1 MANRL
6 YYSAT
11 GCSNVASISVT
22 DSHSAPTA
30 QASIQCETMS
40 GIDVGSAITIY
51 LGYSDL
57 ATQNKVFSGYVK
69 NVVKSQS
76 PTIYEITCANAMVR
90 AVDYFIASSDPD
102 SPYSK
107 KNITAEKVVE
117 ELMAMAGLTNY
128 DGHTS
133 YFTFATTANG
143 IIEVN
148 LVSSYDYSKFIADLI
163 AWHVYADIDGQVHF
177 MKRDPFPQVGDVS
190 ALTLDNSNL
199 TDVSYWRSD
208 RDLRNRVVVYG
219 AADVYATAQASSPYL
234 PVGFYKSVAVGAPDV
249 IDNQTMAQMS
259 ADYNLIK
266 LNRLT
271 IGGSATIIGDSSL
284 KCRDC
289 VTINKSDIGM
299 TGLWYV
305 YGLEHSFSKDGFK
318 TSIDVRKEA

>member
-1 MANRL
+1 
-6 YYSAT
+6 
-11 GCSNVASISVT
+11 
-22 DSHSAPTA
+22 
-30 QASIQCETMS
+30 MS

-107 KNITAEKVVE
+107 KNITAEDVVKD
-117 ELMAMAGLTNY
+117 LMAMAGLTNY
-128 DGHTS
+128 DGDTS
-133 YFTFATTANG
+133 YFTFATTDTG

-163 AWHVYADIDGQVHF
+163 AWHVYADINGRVHF
-177 MKRDPFPQVGDVS
+177 LKRDPFPQVGDVS
-190 ALTLDNSNL
+190 SLTLDNSNL

-219 AADVYATAQASSPYL
+219 AADVYATAQAASSYL

-259 ADYNLIK
+259 ADYNLVK

-271 IGGSATIIGDSSL
+271 IGGSATIIGDSSI

-289 VTINKSDIGM
+289 VTVNKADIGM

-318 TSIDVRKEA
+318 SAMDLRKEA